1 MKKNM
6 KILLFLLVVG
16 LLLAVPISNFFQ
28 LFDVPPTQEQIGK
41 LDKLADEMLEA
52 AKKGDMDTARVRLN
66 RLAEMFPNQTL
77 PVTIRIESLN
87 AITQS
92 ILAAKQTF
100 SSAKAGEDLYIWH
113 ATRVRVAI
121 DALSHEHQPMWK
133 NYYPSYSDQ
142 MQHLLQASVERNA
155 GMFRAQLEENYRLFL
170 AIRPAMSIHLK
181 EQQMNLITTS
191 YEQLT
196 KELKKENPDWQM
208 VRETLRDL
216 HSTMQESF
224 SGNETSAWGVLVEP
238 GSPFMMIMTVSLAVT
253 LTLAYVAWKKYS
265 GEQGKLV

>member
-6 KILLFLLVVG
+6 KILLFLLIVG

-28 LFDVPPTQEQIGK
+28 FFDVPPNQEQLGK
-41 LDKLADEMLEA
+41 LDKLADEMLVA
-52 AKKGDMDTARVRLN
+52 TKKGDMDTARIRLN
-66 RLAEMFPNQTL
+66 RIAEMFPNQTL

-100 SSAKAGEDLYIWH
+100 STAKEAEEVYIWH

-133 NYYPSYSDQ
+133 NYYSSYSDQ
-142 MQHLLQASVERNA
+142 MQHLLQTSVERNVDA
-155 GMFRAQLEENYRLFL
+155 FRAQLEENYHLFL

-181 EQQMNLITTS
+181 EQQMNLITSS
-191 YEQLT
+191 YEHLMKEMKSESPEWQL
-196 KELKKENPDWQM
+196 
-208 VRETLRDL
+208 VRDTLREL
-216 HSTMQESF
+216 HATMQEAF
-224 SGNETSAWGVLVEP
+224 SGNEKSAWGTLMEP
-238 GSPFMMIMTVSLAVT
+238 GSPFMLIMTIALAVT
-253 LTLAYVAWKKYS
+253 LTLTYVAWKKYA
-265 GEQGKLV
+265 GEQGAIL